1 MMDSVNAA
9 TDTAALALLASDQS
23 PILPFRLRGAAALA
37 RIGQLTGNLHTLD
50 AAIDR
55 YVLLTNRVD
64 NTAAWYGWTTTA
76 IWKAE
81 HGLLRQPTRHQLIRP
96 DYLLMAEWLLR
107 HTLEGDTGLRRA
119 SVTVAYMSL
128 APRRHAD
135 SAGALEA
142 VRLIPDSLMLRD
154 TSLLLGVARVER
166 EAAAD
171 DSALVHFRRYVEAG
185 GDSGVGLLE
194 QARVLFDEKRQEEG
208 ERAWYRGVAL
218 ARSETARALYRSDLE
233 WIASPEELARFDSLP
248 VDSLGP
254 FLAGFWAGR
263 EAVDGRRHGERLAEH
278 YRRWFYALRNFRLTL
293 PWRWYGDMSAIH
305 RLQRIVDDRGLIY
318 IRYGEPAARASW
330 SGGGVTLAAG
340 AADLGPRVEDATI
353 SMLSANAN
361 QARAMTE
368 QRASDRL
375 EGVDTL
381 DRVRPPPNESWRY
394 DLPDGP
400 LVLHFVSQAGGDYK
414 LVESLADI
422 FGFATGARITAGTFD
437 LGRGIITGE
446 DRLAFARGLFDSRSG
461 LDPRYGVL
469 AMNPSLGRGSA
480 LQDERAR
487 GREAVRRATT
497 TDRYSIAFDRPL
509 DAIVQTFAL
518 ASRGRA
524 PSRLLIEFAVPGQRV
539 IPGGWVRGVRPFYP
553 VEIWVR
559 ATRDG
564 KLVAEADTLRLFT
577 LNRELKPDQ
586 YVYGIVELP
595 VPPGR
600 YGLQVVLSQPLGGA
614 GIAIRRDTVQVPG
627 PADSLAVS
635 DLVVGRRGS
644 GLLWRRG
651 EDLVALNPLNGFPRD
666 GTAEVYWEVGG
677 LKPAAEYTT
686 TIEVRRQ
693 GQGGDARLA
702 LTFTDHAVSD
712 PTPVTRTI
720 DLKRLDPG
728 RYTVTVRLSA
738 GGNTTSRSVPLFI
751 TGKERYNTAQEVA
764 MRSAPVPDAADWPHT
779 TSSRHPFP
787 VTAEAGPGGA
797 ARARV
802 SRLARRIAA
811 EGDTTWISVELV
823 SPGAAMP
830 SDSIDVRWI
839 VERTTGDSARL
850 KLADPDARRAA
861 LLLDET
867 RGLDLG
873 AGEYST
879 HEGIEI
885 VVYHLRAAQWPAVL
899 GARKLTALVGEDRL
913 PLTER
918 QVRDALADVTHRV
931 RP

>member
-1 MMDSVNAA
+1 MDSVNAV
-9 TDTAALALLASDQS
+9 TDTTALGLLANDGSK
-23 PILPFRLRGAAALA
+23 ILPFRLRAAAALA
-37 RIGQLTGNLHTLD
+37 RKGQLTGDRHTLD

-55 YVLLTNRVD
+55 FVTLTDQVD

-96 DYLLMAEWLLR
+96 DYLLMAAWLLR

-166 EAAAD
+166 EATAD

-185 GDSGVGLLE
+185 GDSAVGLLE
-194 QARVLFDEKRQEEG
+194 QARILFDEKRQEEG
-208 ERAWYRGVAL
+208 ERAWYAGVAR

-233 WIASPEELARFDSLP
+233 WIASPGEMARFDSLP
-248 VDSLGP
+248 VDSLAP
-254 FLAGFWAGR
+254 WLAGFWAGR

-278 YRRWFYALRNFRLTL
+278 YRRWFHALRNFRLML

-305 RLQRIVDDRGLIY
+305 GLQRIVDDRGLVY

-340 AADLGPRVEDATI
+340 AADPGPRVEDATI
-353 SMLSANAN
+353 SMRMVNDN
-361 QARAMTE
+361 QVRAMAE

-375 EGVDTL
+375 EGLDTL
-381 DRVRPPPNESWRY
+381 DRIHPPPNESWRY

-422 FGFATGARITAGTFD
+422 FGFSTGARITAGTFD
-437 LGRGIITGE
+437 AGRGIITGS

-461 LDPRYGVL
+461 LDPRYGIM
-469 AMNPSLGRGSA
+469 AMSPSLGRGGA
-480 LQDERAR
+480 LLDERVR
-487 GREAVRRATT
+487 GREAVRRAMT
-497 TDRYSIAFDRPL
+497 TDRYTIAFDRPL

-518 ASRGRA
+518 PGRGKAS
-524 PSRLLIEFAVPGQRV
+524 SRLLIEFAVPGQRV

-553 VEIWVR
+553 VEVWVR
-559 ATRDG
+559 ATREG
-564 KLVAEADTLRLFT
+564 RLMAEADTMRRFT

-595 VPPGR
+595 LAPGR
-600 YGLQVVLSQPLGGA
+600 YALQVVLSQPLGGA
-614 GIAIRRDTVQVPG
+614 GIALRRDTVQVPG
-627 PADSLAVS
+627 PADSLVVS
-635 DLVVGRRGS
+635 DLIVGRRGS

-677 LKPAAEYTT
+677 LRPGAEYTT
-686 TIEVRRQ
+686 TIEIRRQ
-693 GQGGDARLA
+693 GQRGDARLA
-702 LTFTDHAVSD
+702 LKFTDHAVAD
-712 PTPVTRTI
+712 PTPVTRTV
-720 DLKRLDPG
+720 DLNRLDPG
-728 RYTVTVRLSA
+728 GYTLTVRLAA
-738 GGNTTSRSVPLFI
+738 GSNVASRSVPLFI

-764 MRSAPVPDAADWPHT
+764 MRSAPVPDAAGWPHT
-779 TSSRHPFP
+779 TSSRHPFA
-787 VTAEAGPGGA
+787 VTAEPAPGGGV
-797 ARARV
+797 RARL
-802 SRLARRIAA
+802 SRLGRRVAA
-811 EGDTTWISVELV
+811 EGDTTFFSVEMISR
-823 SPGAAMP
+823 SPALPA
-830 SDSIDVRWI
+830 DSIDVRWV
-839 VERTTGDSARL
+839 VERTIGDSADLRL
-850 KLADPDARRAA
+850 ANPDARRAA
-861 LLLDET
+861 LLLDESH
-867 RGLDLG
+867 GLDLG
-873 AGEYST
+873 TGEYST
-879 HEGIEI
+879 HAGSET

-899 GARKLTALVGEDRL
+899 AAKRLIALLGEDRV
-913 PLTER
+913 PLTDR
-918 QVRDALADVTHRV
+918 PVRNALADLTHRV